1 MLITQHKD
9 NLEYLTAP
17 GIAAKHCFT
26 TRLGGVSQG
35 YLDSLNIGIHRGD
48 KPENVQR
55 NYEIL
60 ADALGFDPG
69 KLILT
74 RQTHS
79 SIVRQVTEEDMGSIF
94 REDIPECDALITH
107 TPGLALV
114 VFTADCTPI
123 LFYDPVTGAVGA
135 AHAGWRGTAADIA
148 GKTVAAMVECYG
160 CKAENIR
167 CAIGPNIGQCC
178 FETDAEVPQAMLSAL
193 GEDARE
199 HIRQVGQKYYVN
211 LKEINALFL
220 RRSGVCHIDTSED
233 CTRCDSRRFWSHR
246 LTGSLRG
253 SQGGIIVCPEVAK

>member
-9 NLEYLTAP
+9 NLQYLTAP

-26 TRLGGVSQG
+26 TRLGGVSEG

-48 KPENVQR
+48 TAQNVEK
-55 NYEIL
+55 NYHIL
-60 ADALGFDPG
+60 AQALGFDPG

-79 SIVRQVTEEDMGSIF
+79 SIVRAVTEADTGSIF
-94 REDIPECDALITH
+94 REDIPECDGLITN

-123 LFYDPVTGAVGA
+123 LLYDPVTGAVGA

-148 GKTVAAMVECYG
+148 GKTVKAMVDSYG
-160 CKAENIR
+160 CKAEDIR
-167 CAIGPNIGQCC
+167 CAIGPNIGPCC
-178 FETDAEVPQAMLSAL
+178 FETDGEVPQAMVAAL
-193 GEDARE
+193 GEAARE

-220 RRSGVCHIDTSED
+220 RRAGVCHIDISQD

>member
-17 GIAAKHCFT
+17 GIAAPHCFT

-48 KPENVQR
+48 KPENVEK
-55 NYEIL
+55 NYAIL
-60 ADALGFDPG
+60 ADALGFDPV

-79 SIVRQVTEEDMGSIF
+79 SIVRQVTEKDIGSIF
-94 REDIPECDALITH
+94 REDIPECDALITN

-123 LFYDPVTGAVGA
+123 LLHDPVTGAVGA

-148 GKTVAAMVECYG
+148 GKTVKAMEAAFG
-160 CKAENIR
+160 CKAEDIR
-167 CAIGPNIGQCC
+167 CAIGPNIGPCC
-178 FETDAEVPQAMLSAL
+178 FETDGEVPQAMVDAL
-193 GEDARE
+193 GSSARA
-199 HIRQVGQKYYVN
+199 HIRSVGRKYYVN

-220 RRSGVCHIDTSED
+220 RRAGVCHIDISED

-246 LTGSLRG
+246 MTGSLRG